1 LRRNNT
7 VFFFL
12 KNSSIETKRITLM
25 YALTG
30 ANGHLGR
37 LVIKHLLTQVPAN
50 QIIATTRDP
59 QKLADI
65 ASLGVVVRRA
75 DFSDPTTLAAAYA
88 GATRLLIIS
97 TYVVGKSVELHTAAI
112 AGAGAAGVNH
122 LVYTSTPHADPSS
135 AHPLLA
141 DHGQTEVALAASG
154 VPWTALRN
162 SFYAEALKDFID
174 LLLVKRQ
181 FLIPEGSAKHSW
193 ISREDCARAAT
204 GALIGKLTTTGPVD
218 VTGPEALSFADLA
231 SRLSSL
237 SDHQITAHTLPDQE
251 IIAQIT
257 AKGVP
262 ADAARSTMRLI
273 SWIAHESTENPTDTV
288 ERASGTKPTSID
300 TILRTLVTT

>member
-1 LRRNNT
+1 
-7 VFFFL
+7 
-12 KNSSIETKRITLM
+12 M

-37 LVIKHLLTQVPAN
+37 LVIKQLLAQVPAN

-65 ASLGVVVRRA
+65 ASLGVIVRRA

-97 TYVVGKSVELHTAAI
+97 TYVFGKSVELHKAAI
-112 AGAGAAGVNH
+112 AGAVAAGVKH

-135 AHPLLA
+135 ANPLIA

-154 VPWTALRN
+154 VSWTALRN
-162 SFYAEALKDFID
+162 SFYAEILKDFID
-174 LLLVKRQ
+174 LLLVERQ

-193 ISREDCARAAT
+193 ISREDCARAAI

-231 SRLSSL
+231 SRLFSL
-237 SDHQITAHTLPDQE
+237 SNHQITAQTLPEQE
-251 IIAQIT
+251 IIAQVT

-262 ADAARSTMRLI
+262 ADAARSTVRLI
-273 SWIAHESTENPTDTV
+273 SWIAHELTDNPTDTV
-288 ERASGTKPTSID
+288 EQASGTKPTSVD
-300 TILRTLVTT
+300 TILRTLITA

>member
-1 LRRNNT
+1 
-7 VFFFL
+7 
-12 KNSSIETKRITLM
+12 M

-37 LVIKHLLTQVPAN
+37 LVIKHLLAQVPAN

-59 QKLADI
+59 QQLADI
-65 ASLGVVVRRA
+65 ASPGVIVRRA

-97 TYVVGKSVELHTAAI
+97 TYVVGKSVELHKAAI
-112 AGAGAAGVNH
+112 AGAVAAGVKH
-122 LVYTSTPHADPSS
+122 IVYTSTPHADPGSTN
-135 AHPLLA
+135 PLLA

-162 SFYAEALKDFID
+162 SFYAEILRDFIE

-231 SRLSSL
+231 ARLCRL
-237 SDHQITAHTLPDQE
+237 SDHQITAHPLPDQE

-257 AKGVP
+257 TKGVP
-262 ADAARSTMRLI
+262 AEAAKSTMRLI
-273 SWIAHESTENPTDTV
+273 SWIAHASTETPTDTV

-300 TILRTLVTT
+300 TILRILVTA

>member
-1 LRRNNT
+1 
-7 VFFFL
+7 
-12 KNSSIETKRITLM
+12 M

-30 ANGHLGR
+30 ANGQLGR

-97 TYVVGKSVELHTAAI
+97 TYVAGKSVELHKAAI
-112 AGAGAAGVNH
+112 AGAGAAGVKH
-122 LVYTSTPHADPSS
+122 LVYTSTPHADPDS
-135 AHPLLA
+135 ANPLLA
-141 DHGQTEVALAASG
+141 DHGQTEAALAASG
-154 VPWTALRN
+154 IPWTALRN
-162 SFYAEALKDFID
+162 SFYAEALKNSID

-193 ISREDCARAAT
+193 VSRDDCARAAT
-204 GALIGKLTTTGPVD
+204 GTLIGKLTTIGPVD

-237 SDHQITAHTLPDQE
+237 SDRQITAHPLADQE
-251 IIAQIT
+251 IIAQVI

-273 SWIAHESTENPTDTV
+273 SWVAHASTETPTDTV
-288 ERASGTKPTSID
+288 ERASGTRPTSID
-300 TILRTLVTT
+300 TILRTLVTP

>member
-1 LRRNNT
+1 
-7 VFFFL
+7 
-12 KNSSIETKRITLM
+12 M

-37 LVIKHLLTQVPAN
+37 FVIKHLLTQVPAN
-50 QIIATTRDP
+50 QVIATTRDP
-59 QKLADI
+59 HKLADI

-97 TYVVGKSVELHTAAI
+97 TYVVGKSVELHQAAI
-112 AGAGAAGVNH
+112 AGAVAAGVTH

-135 AHPLLA
+135 TNPLIA
-141 DHGQTEVALAASG
+141 DHGHTEVALAASG

-162 SFYAEALKDFID
+162 SFYAEILKDFLD
-174 LLLVKRQ
+174 LLLVKRH

-218 VTGPEALSFADLA
+218 VTGPEALSFADLG

-237 SDHQITAHTLPDQE
+237 SDYQITAHTFPDQE

-257 AKGVP
+257 TKGVP
-262 ADAARSTMRLI
+262 ADVARSTMRLI
-273 SWIAHESTENPTDTV
+273 NWIAHGLTETPTDTV

-300 TILRTLVTT
+300 TILRTLVTA

>member
-1 LRRNNT
+1 
-7 VFFFL
+7 
-12 KNSSIETKRITLM
+12 M

-75 DFSDPTTLAAAYA
+75 DFADPTTLAAAYA

-97 TYVVGKSVELHTAAI
+97 TYVVGHSVELHKAAI
-112 AGAGAAGVNH
+112 AGAVAAGVKH
-122 LVYTSTPHADPSS
+122 IIYTSTPHADPNSTN
-135 AHPLLA
+135 PLSA

-162 SFYAEALKDFID
+162 SFYAEFLKNFLD

-181 FLIPEGSAKHSW
+181 LLIPEGSAKHSW
-193 ISREDCARAAT
+193 IFREDCARAAT
-204 GALIGKLTTTGPVD
+204 GALIGKMTITGPVD
-218 VTGPEALSFADLA
+218 VTGPEAVSFADLA
-231 SRLSSL
+231 SRLSSF
-237 SDHQITAHTLPDQE
+237 SDHQITAQALPDQE
-251 IIAQIT
+251 IIAQVT

-262 ADAARSTMRLI
+262 ADAASSTVRLI
-273 SWIAHESTENPTDTV
+273 SQIARESPSTPTDTV

-300 TILRTLVTT
+300 TVLRTLV

>member
-1 LRRNNT
+1 
-7 VFFFL
+7 
-12 KNSSIETKRITLM
+12 
-25 YALTG
+25 
-30 ANGHLGR
+30 
-37 LVIKHLLTQVPAN
+37 VIKHLLTQVPAN
-50 QIIATTRDP
+50 QIIATTRDT

-112 AGAGAAGVNH
+112 AGAVEAGVKH

-135 AHPLLA
+135 ANPLIA

-154 VPWTALRN
+154 VPCTALRN
-162 SFYAEALKDFID
+162 SLYAEILKDFLD
-174 LLLVKRQ
+174 LLLVNRQ

-204 GALIGKLTTTGPVD
+204 GALVDKLTTTGPVD

-237 SDHQITAHTLPDQE
+237 SNHQITAHPLSDQE
-251 IIAQIT
+251 IIAQVT

-273 SWIAHESTENPTDTV
+273 SWVAHGLTETPTDTV
-288 ERASGTKPTSID
+288 ERQVAPNPPRSIPSCAHWSPPGSD
-300 TILRTLVTT
+300 LHPDEWSTL

>member
-1 LRRNNT
+1 
-7 VFFFL
+7 
-12 KNSSIETKRITLM
+12 M

-30 ANGHLGR
+30 ANGQLGR

-59 QKLADI
+59 HKLADI
-65 ASLGVVVRRA
+65 ASLGVIVRRA
-75 DFSDPTTLAAAYA
+75 DFSDPTELAAAYA
-88 GATRLLIIS
+88 GASRLLIIS
-97 TYVVGKSVELHTAAI
+97 TYVVGKSVELHQAAI
-112 AGAGAAGVNH
+112 AGAVAAGVEH
-122 LVYTSTPHADPSS
+122 IVYTSTPYANPNSTNQ
-135 AHPLLA
+135 LLA

-154 VPWTALRN
+154 VPWIALRN
-162 SFYAEALKDFID
+162 SFYAEILKDFIA

-204 GALIGKLTTTGPVD
+204 GALIGKLTTIGPVD

-231 SRLSSL
+231 SRLSNL

-262 ADAARSTMRLI
+262 AEVARSTMRLI
-273 SWIAHESTENPTDTV
+273 SWIAREATEIPTDTV

-300 TILRTLVTT
+300 AILRTLVTA

>member
-1 LRRNNT
+1 
-7 VFFFL
+7 
-12 KNSSIETKRITLM
+12 M

-30 ANGHLGR
+30 ANGQLGR
-37 LVIKHLLTQVPAN
+37 LVVKQLLTQVSAD

-59 QKLADI
+59 QKLVDI

-75 DFSDPTTLAAAYA
+75 DFFDPTTLASAYA

-97 TYVVGKSVELHTAAI
+97 TYVAGKSVELHKAAI
-112 AGAGAAGVNH
+112 AGAVAAGVNH
-122 LVYTSTPHADPSS
+122 IAYTSTPHADPSS
-135 AHPLLA
+135 ANPLIA
-141 DHGQTEVALAASG
+141 DHGQTEGALAASG

-162 SFYAEALKDFID
+162 SFYAEFLKNYIE

-231 SRLSSL
+231 SRLSRF
-237 SDHQITAHTLPDQE
+237 SDYQITAHVLPEQE
-251 IIAQIT
+251 IIARVT

-262 ADAARSTMRLI
+262 ADVARSTVRLI
-273 SWIAHESTENPTDTV
+273 SWIAREASSTPTDIV
-288 ERASGTKPTSID
+288 ERASGTRPTSID
-300 TILRTLVTT
+300 AVLRTLVSA

>member
-1 LRRNNT
+1 
-7 VFFFL
+7 
-12 KNSSIETKRITLM
+12 M

-50 QIIATTRDP
+50 QIIATTLDP

-97 TYVVGKSVELHTAAI
+97 TYMVGKSVELHKAAI
-112 AGAGAAGVNH
+112 AGAGAAGVKH
-122 LVYTSTPHADPSS
+122 LVYTSTPYADPGS
-135 AHPLLA
+135 ANPLLS
-141 DHGQTEVALAASG
+141 DHGQTEDALAASG
-154 VPWTALRN
+154 IPWTALRN
-162 SFYAEALKDFID
+162 SFYAEILKDFID

-193 ISREDCARAAT
+193 ITREDCARAAT
-204 GALIGKLTTTGPVD
+204 GVLIGKLTTTGPVD

-231 SRLSSL
+231 LRLSSL
-237 SDHQITAHTLPDQE
+237 SDQQITAHPLPDQE
-251 IIAQIT
+251 IIAQVI

-273 SWIAHESTENPTDTV
+273 SWVAHASTENPTDTV
-288 ERASGTKPTSID
+288 ERASGTRPTSID
-300 TILRTLVTT
+300 TILRTLVTP

>member
-1 LRRNNT
+1 
-7 VFFFL
+7 
-12 KNSSIETKRITLM
+12 M

-75 DFSDPTTLAAAYA
+75 DFSDPTTP
-88 GATRLLIIS
+88 
-97 TYVVGKSVELHTAAI
+97 
-112 AGAGAAGVNH
+112 GVKH
-122 LVYTSTPHADPSS
+122 LVYTSTPHANPSS
-135 AHPLLA
+135 ANPLLA

-162 SFYAEALKDFID
+162 SFYAEILRDFID

-204 GALIGKLTTTGPVD
+204 GALMGKLTTTGPVD
-218 VTGPEALSFADLA
+218 VTGPEALSFADLG

-237 SDHQITAHTLPDQE
+237 SDHQITAHTYPDQE

-257 AKGVP
+257 TKGVP
-262 ADAARSTMRLI
+262 ADVARSTMRLI
-273 SWIAHESTENPTDTV
+273 SWIAHESTETPTDTV

-300 TILRTLVTT
+300 TILRTLVTA

>member
-1 LRRNNT
+1 
-7 VFFFL
+7 
-12 KNSSIETKRITLM
+12 M

-30 ANGHLGR
+30 ANGQLGR
-37 LVIKHLLTQVPAN
+37 LVVKQLLTQVSAD

-59 QKLADI
+59 QKLVDI

-75 DFSDPTTLAAAYA
+75 DFFDPTTLASAYA

-97 TYVVGKSVELHTAAI
+97 TYVAGKSVELHKAAI
-112 AGAGAAGVNH
+112 AGAVAAGVNH
-122 LVYTSTPHADPSS
+122 IAYTSTPHADPSS
-135 AHPLLA
+135 ANPLIA

-162 SFYAEALKDFID
+162 SFYAEILKDFID

-193 ISREDCARAAT
+193 ITREDCARAAT
-204 GALIGKLTTTGPVD
+204 GVLIGKLTTTGPVD
-218 VTGPEALSFADLA
+218 VTGPEALSFTDLA
-231 SRLSSL
+231 SRLASL
-237 SDHQITAHTLPDQE
+237 SDHQITAHPLPDQE
-251 IIAQIT
+251 IIAQVT

-262 ADAARSTMRLI
+262 ADAAISTMRLI
-273 SWIAHESTENPTDTV
+273 SWVAHASTENPTDTV

-300 TILRTLVTT
+300 TILRTLVSE

>member
-1 LRRNNT
+1 
-7 VFFFL
+7 
-12 KNSSIETKRITLM
+12 M

-37 LVIKHLLTQVPAN
+37 LVIKQLLAQVPAN

-59 QKLADI
+59 HMLADI
-65 ASLGVVVRRA
+65 ASLGVIVRRA
-75 DFSDPTTLAAAYA
+75 DFSDPTTLAAAYK

-112 AGAGAAGVNH
+112 AGAVEAGVKH

-135 AHPLLA
+135 ANPLLA
-141 DHGQTEVALAASG
+141 DHGHTEVALAASG

-162 SFYAEALKDFID
+162 SFYAEILRDFIE
-174 LLLVKRQ
+174 LLLVNRQ

-204 GALIGKLTTTGPVD
+204 GAFLGKLTITGPVD

-237 SDHQITAHTLPDQE
+237 SDHQITAHTLSDQE

-257 AKGVP
+257 TKGVP

-273 SWIAHESTENPTDTV
+273 NWIAHASTETPTDTV

-300 TILRTLVTT
+300 TILRSLITD

>member
-1 LRRNNT
+1 
-7 VFFFL
+7 
-12 KNSSIETKRITLM
+12 M

-37 LVIKHLLTQVPAN
+37 LVIKQLLTQVPAN

-59 QKLADI
+59 HKLADI

-75 DFSDPTTLAAAYA
+75 DFSDPTTLAAAYK
-88 GATRLLIIS
+88 GASRLLIIS

-112 AGAGAAGVNH
+112 AGAVTAGVTH

-135 AHPLLA
+135 ANPLIA

-162 SFYAEALKDFID
+162 SFYAEILRDFID
-174 LLLVKRQ
+174 LLLVNRQ

-193 ISREDCARAAT
+193 ISRKDCARAAT

-237 SDHQITAHTLPDQE
+237 SDHQITARVLPDQE
-251 IIAQIT
+251 IIAQVT
-257 AKGVP
+257 AKGIP
-262 ADAARSTMRLI
+262 AEAASAAVRLI
-273 SWIAHESTENPTDTV
+273 SWIARKRH
-288 ERASGTKPTSID
+288 R
-300 TILRTLVTT
+300 LLQTL